1 MFLFSLIKNL
11 KTTFI
16 LFFLMISSL
25 SAEDIKENITLNEI
39 RNYDLNIGLGII
51 STPNYEGSEN
61 SISRTIPFINFKYNK
76 LSFNPVSGV
85 KINFFN
91 NENWLLN
98 YGVGLNLGR
107 DPKQDINLSGLN
119 KINWTLEPKVEA
131 KYKSKYYSISSE
143 LAYDIFQ
150 KGHKGYYLKTSLG
163 SGFPIIGLNTFIIPS
178 ISFTYADNTY
188 LNNYFGIDNNE
199 NSYSGYSVYSL
210 SDGIKD
216 ISANVIGI
224 YKINDKFSLTANL
237 IYKKLIGQVAKSPIV
252 FKDNNITTI
261 LTLNYNY

>member
-1 MFLFSLIKNL
+1 MN
-11 KTTFI
+11 
-16 LFFLMISSL
+16 
-25 SAEDIKENITLNEI
+25 
-39 RNYDLNIGLGII
+39 R
-51 STPNYEGSEN
+51 
-61 SISRTIPFINFKYNK
+61 
-76 LSFNPVSGV
+76 
-85 KINFFN
+85 
-91 NENWLLN
+91 
-98 YGVGLNLGR
+98 
-107 DPKQDINLSGLN
+107 
-119 KINWTLEPKVEA
+119 
-131 KYKSKYYSISSE
+131 
-143 LAYDIFQ
+143 
-150 KGHKGYYLKTSLG
+150 
-163 SGFPIIGLNTFIIPS
+163 FIIPS

-199 NSYSGYSVYSL
+199 SSSSGYSIYSL

>member
-1 MFLFSLIKNL
+1 MLPFSFIKNL
-11 KTTFI
+11 KTTFM
-16 LFFLMISSL
+16 LFFFMISYL
-25 SAEDIKENITLNEI
+25 SAEETKENYTLNES
-39 RNYDLNIGLGII
+39 RNFDLDIGLGII
-51 STPNYEGSEN
+51 NTPKYEGSEN
-61 SISRTIPFINFKYNK
+61 SISRTIPFINFKYKK
-76 LSFNPVSGV
+76 LSFNPVSGI

-107 DPKQDINLSGLN
+107 DPKQDNNLSGLN
-119 KINWTLEPKVEA
+119 KINWTLEPKLEA
-131 KYKSKYYSISSE
+131 KYKSKYYSVSSE

-150 KGHKGYYLKTSLG
+150 KGHKGFYIKSSLG
-163 SGFPIIGLNTFIIPS
+163 SGFPFIGLNTFIIPS
-178 ISFTYADNTY
+178 ISFTFANNTY

-199 NSYSGYSVYSL
+199 NSSSGYSIYNL

-224 YKINDKFSLTANL
+224 YKINDKLSLIANL
-237 IYKKLIGQVAKSPIV
+237 SYKKLIGQVAKSPII

>member
-1 MFLFSLIKNL
+1 MFPFSFVKNL
-11 KTTFI
+11 KTTFM

-25 SAEDIKENITLNEI
+25 SADDIKENYTLNET
-39 RNYDLNIGLGII
+39 RNFDLNIGIGII
-51 STPNYEGSEN
+51 STPKYEGSEN
-61 SISRTIPFINFKYNK
+61 SISRAIPFINFKYKK

-98 YGVGLNLGR
+98 YGIGLNLGR
-107 DPKQDINLSGLN
+107 DPKQDNNLSGLN
-119 KINWTLEPKVEA
+119 KINWTLEPKVEAKYKSKYYSISSELAYDIFQKGHKGFYVKSSLGSGFPIIGLNKINLTLEPIVEA

-188 LNNYFGIDNNE
+188 LNNYFGI
-199 NSYSGYSVYSL
+199 
-210 SDGIKD
+210 
-216 ISANVIGI
+216 
-224 YKINDKFSLTANL
+224 YKN
-237 IYKKLIGQVAKSPIV
+237 
-252 FKDNNITTI
+252 
-261 LTLNYNY
+261 

>member
-1 MFLFSLIKNL
+1 M
-11 KTTFI
+11 
-16 LFFLMISSL
+16 
-25 SAEDIKENITLNEI
+25 
-39 RNYDLNIGLGII
+39 
-51 STPNYEGSEN
+51 
-61 SISRTIPFINFKYNK
+61 
-76 LSFNPVSGV
+76 
-85 KINFFN
+85 
-91 NENWLLN
+91 
-98 YGVGLNLGR
+98 
-107 DPKQDINLSGLN
+107 N

-199 NSYSGYSVYSL
+199 NSSSGYSIYSL

-237 IYKKLIGQVAKSPIV
+237 NYKKLIGQVAKSPII